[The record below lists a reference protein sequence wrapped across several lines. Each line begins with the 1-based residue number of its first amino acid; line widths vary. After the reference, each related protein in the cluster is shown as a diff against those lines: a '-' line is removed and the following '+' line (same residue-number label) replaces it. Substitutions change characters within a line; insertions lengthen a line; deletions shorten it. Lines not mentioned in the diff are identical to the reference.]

1 MCYDMLGICKV
12 FETKVSSASREYF
25 QSYSD
30 HENFFL
36 ICYEGEPCLGP

>member
-1 MCYDMLGICKV
+1 MCYNMLGIS
-12 FETKVSSASREYF
+12 TVSSASREYF

-36 ICYEGEPCLGP
+36 ICYEAGGALLGALT